1 LSITADKYTIN
12 KLGNKTIMLETN
24 IALPSK
30 PRIVT
35 EEDFRGV
42 YEIDG
47 LFPGYGHTLGN
58 SLRRIIL
65 SSLSGA
71 AITQVK
77 IDGASHEFSTLEGI
91 KEDVITML
99 LNIKRIR
106 IASHS
111 NEPITITLKKKGAGI
126 VTAGDIIC
134 PSQVEILSKDQV
146 IGEITTK
153 TGELNIEMKVEQGL
167 GYIPRE
173 VHQKDKVEIG
183 TIALDAVFT
192 PIRRANYE
200 VENMRVGDRTD
211 YNRLRVFIETDG
223 TMSPR
228 EALEASIEVM
238 IHQLKAIIGFQDQ
251 NNERSEVVV
260 VEAPSVADKAD
271 IDPDVLKTRIETLEL
286 SSRTLTALEE
296 ANIRTIGG
304 LVRKK
309 KDDILALDG
318 IGPKGVDEIV
328 ALLQN
333 LGVGLCE

>member
-1 LSITADKYTIN
+1 
-12 KLGNKTIMLETN
+12 MLETN

-30 PRIVT
+30 PRIVN
-35 EEDFRGV
+35 EEEFRGV

-47 LFPGYGHTLGN
+47 LYPGYGHTLGN

-65 SSLSGA
+65 SSLPGA

-77 IDGASHEFSTLEGI
+77 INGAEHEFSTLEGV
-91 KEDVITML
+91 KEDVITIL

-106 IASHS
+106 LSLHGS
-111 NEPITITLKKKGAGI
+111 EPMTITLKKKGAGV
-126 VTAGDIIC
+126 VTAADITA
-134 PSQVEILSKDQV
+134 PSQVEILSPEQP
-146 IGEITTK
+146 IAEITAK
-153 TGELNIEMKVEQGL
+153 SGELEIEMKVEQGL
-167 GYIPRE
+167 GYVPRE
-173 VHQKDKVEIG
+173 IHQKDKVEIG

-228 EALEASIEVM
+228 EALEQSIEVM

-251 NNERSEVVV
+251 EIARSAEVEKA
-260 VEAPSVADKAD
+260 EAPAEAKAD
-271 IDPDVLKTRIETLEL
+271 IDPDILKTRIETLNL
-286 SSRTLTALEE
+286 SSRTLAALEE
-296 ANIRTIGG
+296 ASIRTIGG

-318 IGPKGVDEIV
+318 IGPKGVEEIID
-328 ALLQN
+328 LLKN
-333 LGVGLCE
+333 MGVSLSE

>member
-1 LSITADKYTIN
+1 
-12 KLGNKTIMLETN
+12 MLETN

-30 PRIVT
+30 PRIVS
-35 EEDFRGV
+35 EEGFRGI

-65 SSLSGA
+65 SSLPGA

-77 IDGASHEFSTLEGI
+77 ITGVDHEFATLAGV

-106 IASHS
+106 LALHS
-111 NEPITITLKKKGAGI
+111 DEPITMTLKKKGSGM
-126 VTAGDIIC
+126 VTAGDIDA
-134 PSQVEILSKDQV
+134 PTQVEILSPEQP
-146 IGEITTK
+146 IAEITNK
-153 TGELNIEMKVEQGL
+153 TTELEIEFTVEKGL
-167 GYIPRE
+167 GYVARE

-211 YNRLRVFIETDG
+211 YNRLRLMIETDG
-223 TMSPR
+223 TLTPK
-228 EALEASIEVM
+228 EALENSIEVM
-238 IHQLKAIIGFQDQ
+238 IHQLKAIIGFQ
-251 NNERSEVVV
+251 ETEPEVTD
-260 VEAPSVADKAD
+260 APEVSAEDKTQGAE
-271 IDPDVLKTRIETLEL
+271 IDPDILKTRIETLDL
-286 SSRTLTALEE
+286 SPRTLSALEE
-296 ANIRTIGG
+296 ANIRTVGG

-328 ALLQN
+328 ALLEEM
-333 LGVGLCE
+333 GVSLSE